1 MGLAGDC
8 RPSQA
13 PVAIVREVAA
23 LRAAVAKWRKA
34 GETVGLIPTMGSLH
48 AGHLALVR
56 RAKAECDRAVATI
69 FVNPKQF
76 DRKEDLA
83 SYPRNEEQ
91 DVRLLASVGCD
102 LLYTPKVEV
111 MYPEG
116 FAANVSLS
124 GLTECLD
131 GLHRPGH
138 FDGVATVVT
147 KLLLQALA
155 ERAYFGEKDFQ
166 QLMIVSRLVADLDI
180 PTEIRPVETV
190 REPDGLALSS
200 RNLLLTAEQRAAAP
214 LLAQVLRETAAQLA
228 GGGKAAGALLSEA
241 RRRLGQGGFTKVDYV
256 ELRSAETLAPLTHAT
271 TPARLL
277 AAAWLGSTRLID
289 NLAVPPAD

>member
-1 MGLAGDC
+1 MGLAGSC
-8 RPSQA
+8 GPSPA
-13 PVAIVREVAA
+13 PLNIVRDVAA
-23 LRAAVAKWRKA
+23 LRGAVAAWHRA
-34 GETVGLIPTMGSLH
+34 GETVGLVPTMGSLH
-48 AGHLALVR
+48 EGHLELVR

-83 SYPRNEEQ
+83 SYPRDEAR
-91 DVRLLASVGCD
+91 DCRLLASVECD
-102 LLYTPKVEV
+102 LLYAPPVEV

-116 FAANVSLS
+116 FTAKVSLS
-124 GLTECLD
+124 GLTESLD

-155 ERAYFGEKDFQ
+155 DRAYFGEKDFQ
-166 QLMIVSRLVADLDI
+166 QLMIVTRMVADLNI
-180 PTEIRPVETV
+180 PTVIRPVATV

-200 RNLLLTAEQRAAAP
+200 RNLLLTAEQRAVAP
-214 LLAQVLRETAAQLA
+214 LLAEVLHSAAARLA
-228 GGGKAAGALLSEA
+228 DGRTPAEPVLVEA

-256 ELRSAETLAPLTHAT
+256 ELRSVAALAPLAVASE
-271 TPARLL
+271 PARLL

-289 NLAVPPAD
+289 NVPVPPVA